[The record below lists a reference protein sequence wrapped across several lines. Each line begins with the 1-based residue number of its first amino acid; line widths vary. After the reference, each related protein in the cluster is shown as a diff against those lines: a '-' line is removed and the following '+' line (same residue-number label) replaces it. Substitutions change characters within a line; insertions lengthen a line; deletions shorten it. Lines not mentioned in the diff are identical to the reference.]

1 MVMICLRAIQSN
13 CIKKINWT
21 LFGWHLLNK
30 YFCYRKI
37 CFCVQTLI
45 LREYSIIFI
54 VLWWIRRL
62 KLFCGTFIYLAWPTF
77 NFFSTKSNH
86 NYNFKKINILRN
98 IADVCFYFF
107 FILQEKNTT
116 ESVTYIN
123 ARLLTTPIIISS

>member
-1 MVMICLRAIQSN
+1 MCSIWLWFAEEDQLNFIWLTFIEQMFLLPEDLFLCAN
-13 CIKKINWT
+13 IN
-21 LFGWHLLNK
+21 FE
-30 YFCYRKI
+30 
-37 CFCVQTLI
+37 
-45 LREYSIIFI
+45 REYSIIFI

-86 NYNFKKINILRN
+86 NYSFKKINILRN